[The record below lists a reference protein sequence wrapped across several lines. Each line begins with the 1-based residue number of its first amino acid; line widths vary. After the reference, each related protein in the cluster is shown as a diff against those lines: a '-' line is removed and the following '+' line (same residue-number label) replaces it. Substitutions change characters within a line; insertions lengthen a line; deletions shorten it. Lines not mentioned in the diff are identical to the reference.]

1 MSKKKECISL
11 IVGLL
16 GAMLGTYGVVAFNRF
31 VRLSLPLVLRMV
43 SMPIVY
49 WLIALI
55 PIIVMFV
62 NKDKLVEYGF
72 CKYKIQSQIIVGIFI
87 GIAMSVVLTLIP
99 HLFGFGEFV
108 DSGSRYKYLWQFIY
122 EFLYCIFAVGFV
134 EEFVFRGFV
143 YKKIKFI
150 SQKDMIAIIGSSV
163 FFGAFHLFSGNI
175 IQMLMTTCIGVFFCF
190 CRLKIK
196 NCSTLSLI
204 IGHGVYDALITVWA
218 SILL

>member
-1 MSKKKECISL
+1 MDFFDSRI
-11 IVGLL
+11 IGRH
-16 GAMLGTYGVVAFNRF
+16 AGTYGVVAFNRF

-72 CKYKIQSQIIVGIFI
+72 CKDKIQSQIIVGIFI

-99 HLFGFGEFV
+99 HLCGFGEFV

-143 YKKIKFI
+143 YKKIKLI
-150 SQKDMIAIIGSSV
+150 SQLEVIERTIIC
-163 FFGAFHLFSGNI
+163 LRI
-175 IQMLMTTCIGVFFCF
+175 
-190 CRLKIK
+190 
-196 NCSTLSLI
+196 
-204 IGHGVYDALITVWA
+204 
-218 SILL
+218 